1 MKSTLHAIAATAAL
15 AGLLGASTV
24 QAAGFTNGS
33 FETGDLTGW
42 TSSVDSYGL
51 NPFGTAYGSGMDGKY
66 WAWLAG
72 YENPR
77 FIEQTVT
84 GLTASSSYLVSF
96 IMASE
101 FTLSDKVVVTADGVG
116 AATFAAPPYPGGSA
130 FWTTWVPQTYTFT
143 ASGTSATI
151 RFSTFGLDPSAQFDV
166 GIDNVMLSTAAVPE
180 PETYALMLAGL
191 GVLAWVARRRSS

>member
-15 AGLLGASTV
+15 AGLLGAGTV

-42 TSSVDSYGL
+42 TSSADSFGL
-51 NPFGTAYGSGMDGKY
+51 NPFGTTYGSGMDGRY

-72 YENPR
+72 FEAPR

-84 GLTASSSYLVSF
+84 GLTASTSYSVSF

-101 FTLSDKVVVTADGVG
+101 STKSDQVIVTADGIS
-116 AATFAAPPYPGGSA
+116 AQTFLAPPITNT
-130 FWTTWVPQTYTFT
+130 FWDNWVMQTYSFT
-143 ASGTSATI
+143 ASGSAATI
-151 RFSTFGLDPSAQFDV
+151 RFSTFGLDSRAQFDV